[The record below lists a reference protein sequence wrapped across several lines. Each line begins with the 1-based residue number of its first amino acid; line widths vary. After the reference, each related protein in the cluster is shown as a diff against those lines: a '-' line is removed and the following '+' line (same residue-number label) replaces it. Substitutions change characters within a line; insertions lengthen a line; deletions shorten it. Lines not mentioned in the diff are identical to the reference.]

1 MADYVN
7 KGDVID
13 FKLAKAAG
21 YHEVIQIGTLAGVTQ
36 EAGAIGDT
44 VSVSISGVWKI
55 PTDETLTVGTVAY
68 VKDGKAAAATSDGAV
83 KAGVVTYAE
92 TGFVEIKLNT

>member
-55 PTDETLTVGTVAY
+55 PTDETLTAGTVAY
-68 VKDGKAAAATSDGAV
+68 VKDGKATATSDGAV